1 MSTRNILLVDDS
13 KSARY
18 ALRLLLQ
25 KNNLDV
31 DTADSAET
39 ALDMISESLPDAIFM
54 DHLMPGMN
62 GFEAL
67 ETLKKDART
76 AHIPVVMCTSNDE
89 EQYQIQA
96 REKGALGILPKPA
109 DQEKLHR
116 MLRLIEAAIAKSTR
130 ATAESTSAVEEL
142 ATTASAPTMDQEAVA
157 AMIQDT
163 LNGLLESRI
172 EPMVLDKLENRLRT
186 LKTDLGE
193 RLLSAS
199 AARLAEWSE
208 AESARLRDEMAG
220 ADNTESLTVK
230 LEQDIKDLRAELVKM
245 ETNHAQAVVVKL
257 TREVLPDMVRN
268 EMEKLGQHLYERLVE
283 EMPQTP
289 QFLRQVSGLAEATA
303 EHTAAKIAKSHARQ
317 VAEDSTEEKTG
328 EMAEYL
334 MSAAEDT
341 NKRMVLLAG
350 GAAVIGVLS
359 SVLVYFL
366 AL

>member
-39 ALDMISESLPDAIFM
+39 ALGMISESLPDAIFM

-67 ETLKKDART
+67 ETLKNDTRT

-116 MLRLIEAAIAKSTR
+116 MLRLIETAIAKSSSAR
-130 ATAESTSAVEEL
+130 AEPTPAAGP
-142 ATTASAPTMDQEAVA
+142 ATTAGVPTMDQDAVT

-163 LNGLLESRI
+163 LDGLLETRI
-172 EPMVLDKLENRLRT
+172 EPMVLDKLEDRLQT

-220 ADNTESLTVK
+220 ADSAESLTAK

-245 ETNHAQAVVVKL
+245 ETSHAHAVVVKL
-257 TREVLPDMVRN
+257 TREVLPDMVHN
-268 EMEKLGQHLYERLVE
+268 EIEKLGQQLYRRLVE
-283 EMPQTP
+283 ELPQTP
-289 QFLRQVSGLAEATA
+289 QLLRQVSGLAEATA

-317 VAEDSTEEKTG
+317 VAEDSAEVKAG
-328 EMAEYL
+328 EMTDFL

-341 NKRMVLLAG
+341 NKRVRLLAG

-359 SVLVYFL
+359 SVLVYFFVS
-366 AL
+366 